1 MNSHHKIHIIGL
13 GVAEHAVLSCAA
25 QEALLSCDVIMG
37 SERQLQSVAHLL
49 VANKSTPNGH
59 RVHMLLPKLSTLKA
73 CFDELKGKQICVL
86 ASGDPLFYGIG
97 RWFSREFTADSLTSE
112 NTSKE
117 LVFHPAISSIQAAC
131 HKQGMSLQDVEVL
144 SLHGRPLEKIRTK
157 LTANTQLLILTDKHS
172 HPVALAQECVA
183 AGFAASRLTVCENLG
198 YASEKIQ
205 TYAVDDLLASTDVS
219 FSDLNIVIID
229 VKGLGKF
236 LPVFPGIPDEH
247 YITGAEPGKGMIS
260 KREVR
265 LMILSYL
272 QVGNDDV
279 VWDIGAGCGG
289 VAIELA
295 YWNERARVHA
305 IECNSERA
313 GYLALNSARF
323 GVGSN
328 LHIHEGRAPVCF
340 IDCPAPNKVFIGG
353 SDGVLDVLLRD
364 VWQRLP
370 VHGVLVVSSV
380 VEKSKLC
387 VKQFIH
393 ELHVNDLGKE
403 QQSYHVESTELLVK
417 RGMETTEKS
426 KEQKIKEQKIHEEY
440 SGTDVLTYRAKL
452 PVEIF
457 KFVKGE

>member
-1 MNSHHKIHIIGL
+1 MNNMRNQTRIDIVGL
-13 GVAEHAVLSCAA
+13 GVAEHAVLSDAA
-25 QEALLSCDVIMG
+25 QDALLSCDVMMG
-37 SERQLQSVAHLL
+37 SERQLQSVEHLQ
-49 VANKSTPNGH
+49 VANEKNRQH
-59 RVHMLLPKLSTLKA
+59 FRQRILLPKLSKLKA
-73 CFDELKGKQICVL
+73 CIDGLAGKRICVL

-97 RWFSREFTADSLTSE
+97 RWFSRKFTQSSTSE
-112 NTSKE
+112 LGTLK

-131 HKQGMSLQDVEVL
+131 HKRGISLQDAEVL

-157 LTANTQLLILTDKHS
+157 LKANTQLLILTDKYS
-172 HPVALAQECVA
+172 HPVALAKECVA
-183 AGFAASRLTVCENLG
+183 AGFSTSRLTVCENLG
-198 YASEKIQ
+198 YRSEKIH
-205 TYAVDDLLASTDVS
+205 TYDAKELLELADVS

-229 VKGLGKF
+229 VKGLGNF

-279 VWDIGAGCGG
+279 VWDVGAGCGG
-289 VAIELA
+289 VAVELA
-295 YWNERARVHA
+295 YWNERASVHA
-305 IECNSERA
+305 IECNRERA
-313 GYLALNSARF
+313 GYLAQNSTRF
-323 GVGSN
+323 GVSSN
-328 LHIHEGRAPVCF
+328 LHIHEGRAPACF
-340 IDCPAPNKVFIGG
+340 TDCPTPNKVFIGG

-370 VHGVLVVSSV
+370 IHGVLVVSSV

-393 ELHVNDLGKE
+393 ELYENRQDNN
-403 QQSYHVESTELLVK
+403 QQAYDVESTEILVK
-417 RGMETTEKS
+417 RGSEKTEEKRNT
-426 KEQKIKEQKIHEEY
+426 
-440 SGTDVLTYRAKL
+440 GVLTYREKL